1 MYDVLGSITTTWWL
15 CMYPHRH
22 AGKGLSGWGES
33 RKKALGPSWDTG
45 EWEAWEAAL
54 SRLPISSCHGQFLVT
69 CWILMRCG
77 ASCPG
82 TELRDI
88 KLLRC
93 SLELAPQQPSVLQ
106 LMLQSSGPFC
116 FSAVLFD
123 IQDKD
128 RGAAG
133 IFGYLFFHYL
143 WKACE
148 LTGGSLYFYQ
158 WNCLLRRWSCLVFA
172 LHEILLSSPKSS
184 VSPSSKPLLWF
195 CWVLK
200 LCFQM
205 TTFYYLSFN
214 KPSMLH
220 RI

>member
-1 MYDVLGSITTTWWL
+1 
-15 CMYPHRH
+15 
-22 AGKGLSGWGES
+22 
-33 RKKALGPSWDTG
+33 
-45 EWEAWEAAL
+45 
-54 SRLPISSCHGQFLVT
+54 
-69 CWILMRCG
+69 MRCG

-143 WKACE
+143 WKAC
-148 LTGGSLYFYQ
+148 LNLQVALCIFTSGIVYLDVGLVLY
-158 WNCLLRRWSCLVFA
+158 LLYMKYSFPPQN
-172 LHEILLSSPKSS
+172 LL
-184 VSPSSKPLLWF
+184 
-195 CWVLK
+195 
-200 LCFQM
+200 
-205 TTFYYLSFN
+205 
-214 KPSMLH
+214 
-220 RI
+220 

>member
-1 MYDVLGSITTTWWL
+1 MPLPNHL
-15 CMYPHRH
+15 P
-22 AGKGLSGWGES
+22 LSPY
-33 RKKALGPSWDTG
+33 RLSWD
-45 EWEAWEAAL
+45 
-54 SRLPISSCHGQFLVT
+54 SFSLPPGFDKWGFLPHHPPTLVRIELQHIKAFSS
-69 CWILMRCG
+69 
-77 ASCPG
+77 
-82 TELRDI
+82 
-88 KLLRC
+88 

-158 WNCLLRRWSCLVFA
+158 WNCLLRHRSCLVFA
-172 LHEILLSSPKSS
+172 LHEILLSSQKSS